1 MFNINLDKA
10 KEIHKEKIREARKPI
25 LETLD
30 KDFIRGL
37 EDGKDTS
44 GIVSKKKKLRDATKI
59 SSRIKT
65 VEKLKESWSESLLG
79 PSPYPVIETPKSE
92 EPTEEGA

>member
-1 MFNINLDKA
+1 MFKINIEKA

-25 LETLD
+25 LEDLD
-30 KDFIRGL
+30 KDFIRSL
-37 EDGKDTS
+37 EDGKDTTS
-44 GIVSKKKKLRDATKI
+44 IVSKKKKLRDATKI

-65 VEKLKESWSESLLG
+65 VESLKESWNESLLG
-79 PSPYPVIETPKSE
+79 PSPYPVVETPEPE

>member
-1 MFNINLDKA
+1 MFNINLEKA

-25 LETLD
+25 LENLD

-37 EDGKDTS
+37 EEGKDTS

-65 VEKLKESWSESLLG
+65 VEKLKESWNESLLG
-79 PSPYPVIETPKSE
+79 PSPYPVIETPEAE
-92 EPTEEGA
+92 EPTEEEA